1 MMERV
6 AITNPKTPTEFLQHS
21 PDARGGYGPTRHGS
35 YADAPSPR
43 LCSSLALRTRCPEQ
57 HKRHHC
63 VRASRDF
70 TSMAQGTGLTV
81 RNNRNARRPSRKHE
95 GLNNCRRTAIPSR
108 TTATPRPTI
117 TESDGA
123 NLMPP
128 VRSAGT
134 YNATVPRTVGATR
147 NPGHPAIGKLGRQ
160 GAGVPPER
168 KKENPVGEA
177 SYASHLITLP
187 VSVGNL
193 ETTMIV
199 DAGASMN
206 IASQSFISTG

>member
-1 MMERV
+1 M
-6 AITNPKTPTEFLQHS
+6 
-21 PDARGGYGPTRHGS
+21 
-35 YADAPSPR
+35 
-43 LCSSLALRTRCPEQ
+43 
-57 HKRHHC
+57 
-63 VRASRDF
+63 
-70 TSMAQGTGLTV
+70 
-81 RNNRNARRPSRKHE
+81 
-95 GLNNCRRTAIPSR
+95 
-108 TTATPRPTI
+108 
-117 TESDGA
+117 
-123 NLMPP
+123 
-128 VRSAGT
+128 RSAGT